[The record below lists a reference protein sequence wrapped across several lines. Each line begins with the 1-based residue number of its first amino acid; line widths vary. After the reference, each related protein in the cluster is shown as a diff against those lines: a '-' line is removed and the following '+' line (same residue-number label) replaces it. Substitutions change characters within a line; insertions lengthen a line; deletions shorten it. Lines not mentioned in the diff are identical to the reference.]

1 MVKNYVKKWPTKY
14 SKLDLMEAIRA
25 VKEKNM
31 KISIAA
37 NLPFMIN
44 VKLDRKNGA
53 GTPTVLT
60 PAGGKDIDVMLKILQ
75 EMDSVWP
82 KNSQVY
88 SHQLNAQPE
97 GPNPFKME
105 FPGKIGGSCLWEKE
119 ISQRKPQR
127 LLSHRASNATPAVF
141 DKWFSKVNTLFHDI
155 GFEDMDKNDLQHW
168 IWNCD
173 ETGFCTSVIA
183 KRILAKRVEKEAHE
197 TMGEVEENTLL
208 F

>member
-75 EMDSVWP
+75 EMDSV
-82 KNSQVY
+82 
-88 SHQLNAQPE
+88 
-97 GPNPFKME
+97 
-105 FPGKIGGSCLWEKE
+105 
-119 ISQRKPQR
+119 
-127 LLSHRASNATPAVF
+127 
-141 DKWFSKVNTLFHDI
+141 
-155 GFEDMDKNDLQHW
+155 
-168 IWNCD
+168 
-173 ETGFCTSVIA
+173 
-183 KRILAKRVEKEAHE
+183 
-197 TMGEVEENTLL
+197 
-208 F
+208 